1 MPYVHQ
7 IPYIICRIS
16 AGNKTQT
23 EKNNMHVQVHVS
35 RRLGRFFLFDV
46 IIYWQSVKIDGIALC
61 QPRAVQV
68 P

>member
-1 MPYVHQ
+1 
-7 IPYIICRIS
+7 
-16 AGNKTQT
+16 
-23 EKNNMHVQVHVS
+23 MHVQVHVS